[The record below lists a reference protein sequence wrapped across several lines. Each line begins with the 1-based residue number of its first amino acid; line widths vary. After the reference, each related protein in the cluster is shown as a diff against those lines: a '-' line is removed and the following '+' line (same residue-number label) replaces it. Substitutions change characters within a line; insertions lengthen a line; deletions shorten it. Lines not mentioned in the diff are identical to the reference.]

1 MLKPNFKNNYPQTI
15 FFLQLASSQFG
26 YAKVIDILIDNG
38 IDTSRF
44 DNLIEEIKQSHF
56 KITKTLMKSG
66 ADVNSSSNSGA
77 TALTISVTA
86 QKLSSI
92 SGQNKIIR
100 NLILHGANINSTL
113 EWAKDND
120 SSEQIK
126 KILIENGASI
136 L

>member
-1 MLKPNFKNNYPQTI
+1 M
-15 FFLQLASSQFG
+15 QLASSQFG

-56 KITKTLMKSG
+56 EITKTLMKSG

-136 L
+136 F